1 MRDARVADDRE
12 IIVHALRETDRAQN
26 VVGGGD
32 DIADGDVHVPAE
44 RVGRAAA
51 GDHRVDA
58 AAVVERRFQSVVQIA
73 GLDDELDVAALR
85 GDVRHKMVHPFVW
98 GDAEKA

>member
-1 MRDARVADDRE
+1 M
-12 IIVHALRETDRAQN
+12 
-26 VVGGGD
+26 
-32 DIADGDVHVPAE
+32 PAE

-58 AAVVERRFQSVVQIA
+58 AAVVERRFQSIVQIA

-85 GDVRHKMVHPFVW
+85 GDVRHKMVHPFVG
-98 GDAEKA
+98 GDAEKAQLFHFRALRVSVVILK